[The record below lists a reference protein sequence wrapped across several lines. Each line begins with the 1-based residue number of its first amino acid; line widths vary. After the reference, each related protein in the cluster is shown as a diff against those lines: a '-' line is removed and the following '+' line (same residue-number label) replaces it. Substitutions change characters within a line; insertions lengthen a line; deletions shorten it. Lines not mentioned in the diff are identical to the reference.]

1 MPTPIE
7 CPERI
12 RSVLTSLEISTDL
25 IAARSLVLHPEAQEL
40 VVAAIGDDGREHR
53 LTPAAAAK
61 WRAMRAAAF
70 SDGGVIQIASAFR
83 SVDRQAAIIRTNLAS
98 GL

>member
-7 CPERI
+7 CPERV

-40 VVAAIGDDGREHR
+40 VVAATGDDGREH
-53 LTPAAAAK
+53 LLAPAAAAK
-61 WRAMRAAAF
+61 WRGMGAAGRF
-70 SDGGVIQIASAFR
+70 DGGIIKIVSGFPSRDRPEGKIRGELDGGV
-83 SVDRQAAIIRTNLAS
+83 
-98 GL
+98 